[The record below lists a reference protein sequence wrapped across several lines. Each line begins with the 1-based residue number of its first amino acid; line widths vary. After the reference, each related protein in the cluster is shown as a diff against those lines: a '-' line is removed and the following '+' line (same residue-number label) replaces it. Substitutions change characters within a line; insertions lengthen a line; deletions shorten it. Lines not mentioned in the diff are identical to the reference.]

1 MRLDKTVIIPNYTEI
16 DVEINTDEILED
28 MDMDSI
34 VDYAVENYGNKL
46 VLRYMQDSHD
56 FSESDIEEAVGRQF
70 DAINIDGI
78 IKAVNEGELD
88 SQEILIN
95 IPKEDIEEYV
105 KGLDM
110 YIKKQATW
118 DDVLAYIKDTEPA
131 MKVAMIKTIL
141 KDD

>member
-131 MKVAMIKTIL
+131 MKLAMIKTIL